1 MKLATVKNGT
11 RDGMLVLVNRTMTK
25 ALPIPQ
31 IAATLQYFLDN
42 FQQLEKQAK
51 QEFERLE
58 AGQAAGAIDFEPGN
72 CLSPLPRAYQWLDGS
87 AYLNHVELVR
97 KARGAEMPESFLT
110 DPLMYQG
117 GSDAFLAPL
126 EAFPLASEAYG
137 ADMEA
142 EVAVIVDD
150 VPMGISAE
158 AAAAHIKLVM
168 IVNDMSLR
176 ELIPSELAKGF
187 GFVHGKPSS
196 AFAPVA
202 VTPDELGQAWKDAK
216 LHLPLLTY
224 LNGQLIGSPNAG
236 CDMNFSMAELI
247 AHAAKTR
254 ALSAGTIIGSGTVSN
269 RDRKT
274 GVSCL
279 AEKRMIEKIERGAP
293 VTPFMKFSDVVRI
306 EMLDSQ
312 GKSIFGA
319 IEQKI
324 VAATPAQ
331 ELIATK

>member
-1 MKLATVKNGT
+1 MKFATVKNGT
-11 RDGMLVLVNRTMTK
+11 RDGKLVLVNRDLSR
-25 ALPIPQ
+25 ALPIPH
-31 IAATLQYFLDN
+31 IAETLQYFLDH
-42 FQQLEKQAK
+42 FQDLEAEALA
-51 QEFERLE
+51 EFNRLE
-58 AGQAAGAIDFEPGN
+58 AGQAPESIAFAQED
-72 CLSPLPRAYQWLDGS
+72 CHSPLPRAYQWLDGS

-117 GSDAFLAPL
+117 GSDAFLPPR
-126 EAFPLASEAYG
+126 ENFPLGSQDYG

-142 EVAVIVDD
+142 EVAAIVDD
-150 VPMGISAE
+150 VPMGISA
-158 AAAAHIKLVM
+158 ADALKHIKLLM

-196 AFAPVA
+196 SFGPVA
-202 VTPDELGQAWKDAK
+202 VTPDELGASWIDAK
-216 LHLPLLTY
+216 IHLPLNTY
-224 LNGQLIGSPNAG
+224 LNGKLIGNPNAG
-236 CDMNFSMAELI
+236 CDMNFSLAELI

-254 ALSAGTIIGSGTVSN
+254 CLSAGTIVGSGTVSN
-269 RDRKT
+269 RDRST

-279 AEKRMIEKIERGAP
+279 AEKRMIEKIENGAP
-293 VTPFMKFSDVVRI
+293 TTPFMKFGDVVKI
-306 EMLDSQ
+306 EMLDNT

-324 VAATPAQ
+324 VAAANVQ
-331 ELIATK
+331 